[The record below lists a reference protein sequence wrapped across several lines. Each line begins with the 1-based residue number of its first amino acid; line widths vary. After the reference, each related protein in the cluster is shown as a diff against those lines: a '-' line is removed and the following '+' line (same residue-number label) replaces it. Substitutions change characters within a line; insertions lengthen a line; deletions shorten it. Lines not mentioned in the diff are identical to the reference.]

1 MNAGDPRPWRR
12 VGAQA
17 RYGEGRRAGKEA
29 TWPEHS
35 AYLLRGDVPRST
47 PIPRN
52 SSPRCI
58 DGPSPRTSFGQN
70 DSDKIGCAAADR
82 IGRYAG
88 SPGGCGYWVID
99 IEPCP
104 ILTGGNVT
112 E

>member
-1 MNAGDPRPWRR
+1 MPGTSRPWRR

-17 RYGEGRRAGKEA
+17 RYGEGRRAGKDA

-58 DGPSPRTSFGQN
+58 DGPSPAHVLRTEWLGQ
-70 DSDKIGCAAADR
+70 DR
-82 IGRYAG
+82 VRSGRSYR
-88 SPGGCGYWVID
+88 PVRRF
-99 IEPCP
+99 
-104 ILTGGNVT
+104 TGWLRLLGDRYRAVPWL
-112 E
+112 

>member
-1 MNAGDPRPWRR
+1 MPGTSRPWRR

-17 RYGEGRRAGKEA
+17 RYGEGRRAGKDA

-58 DGPSPRTSFGQN
+58 DGPSPAHVLRTESLGQ
-70 DSDKIGCAAADR
+70 DRVRSGRSYRPGTPVHRMAAA
-82 IGRYAG
+82 IG
-88 SPGGCGYWVID
+88 
-99 IEPCP
+99 
-104 ILTGGNVT
+104 
-112 E
+112 